1 MKKTGIAF
9 VICLIAAVALADKPA
24 AAPAAKMDPDAC
36 MKKCKEMKA
45 EHAKMAEAQKAG
57 RAKQDAAWKQIEA
70 DLASAKTATGEKKVA
85 ALESVLDKL
94 VALHGE
100 MRQAE
105 GGHAMMAGMD
115 GHGMDC
121 CAGKGGA
128 AMASMSGKAMDG
140 KAMDCC
146 AGEGHHA
153 DGMMGCDHEAPAS
166 AAAPAKK

>member
-1 MKKTGIAF
+1 MKKTGIAVLF
-9 VICLIAAVALADKPA
+9 CLIAAVAVADKPA

-36 MKKCKEMKA
+36 MKKCKEMRA
-45 EHAKMAEAQKAG
+45 EHAKMAEAQKAV

-70 DLASAKTATGEKKVA
+70 DLASARTATGEKKVA
-85 ALESVLDKL
+85 AMESVLEKL

-100 MRQAE
+100 IRQAE
-105 GGHAMMAGMD
+105 GAHGMIAAMD

-121 CAGKGGA
+121 CAGKGGT
-128 AMASMSGKAMDG
+128 AMASMSGKDG